1 MRSNDVAA
9 LFSRV
14 TLGTIVQIVPDH
26 LPSAKQAL
34 TELTTPLVVRR
45 RTDGM
50 TLAHRSEK
58 SPATVHKNSIV
69 SRGRGA

>member
-34 TELTTPLVVRR
+34 TELAAPLVGAPPN
-45 RTDGM
+45 DGL
-50 TLAHRSEK
+50 TLAHRSEN
-58 SPATVHKNSIV
+58 SPVTVHKNSMA
-69 SRGRGA
+69 RL